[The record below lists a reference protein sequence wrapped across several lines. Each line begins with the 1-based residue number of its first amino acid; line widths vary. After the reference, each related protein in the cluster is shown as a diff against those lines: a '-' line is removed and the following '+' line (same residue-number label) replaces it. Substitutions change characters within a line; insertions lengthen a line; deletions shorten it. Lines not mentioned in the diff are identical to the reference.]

1 MYGGLN
7 ELRCKALL
15 KTPGKYGDGNNLW
28 FVVGPNQRAKWG
40 AAQRLDHLA
49 PTHNRCLC
57 AGLSVV
63 ASCHQQTGKSGPN

>member
-28 FVVGPNQRAKWG
+28 FVVGPNKRAKWVLRYTLHG
-40 AAQRLDHLA
+40 KR
-49 PTHNRCLC
+49 REM
-57 AGLSVV
+57 GL
-63 ASCHQQTGKSGPN
+63 GGYP